1 MVMVGS
7 DTQMVE
13 VKLAAQM
20 VAEES
25 DAQMVVVELVA
36 VVKLLPYQ
44 CI

>member
-20 VAEES
+20 V
-25 DAQMVVVELVA
+25 VVELVA